1 MIAYPKSLVGR
12 MGHINETC
20 GNRGMLHPA
29 SSKELK
35 ATLSLLSSSLSP
47 CSEASDRATSS
58 SLHSV

>member
-35 ATLSLLSSSLSP
+35 AYIVTPVLLAVPLLGSL
-47 CSEASDRATSS
+47 
-58 SLHSV
+58 